1 MTGELPR
8 QTQQDQTF
16 MTIAWLLAG
25 MVTLVGGA
33 ELLVRGASRLAG
45 RMGISPLVI
54 GLTVVAFGTSAP
66 ELAVSV
72 ASAWSGQAE
81 IALGNVVGSNI
92 FNVLLILGLSALIVP
107 LVVDQKLV
115 RFDVPLMI
123 AVSLLMYWMAWD
135 GLISRVEGAVLFA
148 GLLGFLGWCIAAGR
162 DAPAEIQ
169 QEYGEAFG
177 GQPETVASSAPQK
190 RLRIVDLLLIVVGL
204 VLLVLGARWLVH
216 SASDLASRFGVS
228 ELVIGLTIVAGGTS
242 LPELAT
248 SVIAALR
255 GERDI
260 AVGNVVGSNLFNILG
275 VLGLSAVVAPAG
287 VAVAEQALRFDIPV
301 MVAVAAACLPIFF
314 TGHRIARWEGLLFVG
329 YYVAYTAALVLL
341 AVRGEVEPTFRLL
354 MLGLV
359 IPLTAITL
367 VVIAARSLAGPEKVT
382 TATDN
387 PQPLDAGSAS
397 SEKGQAEDPP

>member
-1 MTGELPR
+1 MT
-8 QTQQDQTF
+8 
-16 MTIAWLLAG
+16 AAVLLAG
-25 MVTLVGGA
+25 LVALVAGA

-45 RMGISPLVI
+45 RMGISQLVI

-66 ELAVSV
+66 ELAVSA
-72 ASAWSGQAE
+72 ASAWSGQAQ

-92 FNVLLILGLSALIVP
+92 FNVLLILGLSSLIVP

-123 AVSLLMYWMAWD
+123 GVSLLMYAMAWD
-135 GLISRVEGAVLFA
+135 GLISRIEGSVLFA
-148 GLLGFLGWCIAAGR
+148 GLLGFIGWCIAAGR

-169 QEYGEAFG
+169 QEYEEAFG
-177 GQPETVASSAPQK
+177 GQPEAAASSAPQK
-190 RLRIVDLLLIVVGL
+190 RLHMVDLLLIVAGL
-204 VLLVLGARWLVH
+204 VLLVLGARWLVQ
-216 SASDLASRFGVS
+216 SASALAARMGVS

-248 SVIAALR
+248 SVIAAIR

-301 MVAVAAACLPIFF
+301 MAAVAAACLPIFF
-314 TGHRIARWEGLLFVG
+314 TGHRIARWEGLLFVA
-329 YYVAYTAALVLL
+329 YYGAYTTTLVLIAL
-341 AVRGEVEPTFRLL
+341 RGMVEPTFRLL
-354 MLGLV
+354 MVGFV
-359 IPLTAITL
+359 IPLTGLTL
-367 VVIAARSLAGPEKVT
+367 VVIAARALADSRRGHAFEN
-382 TATDN
+382 AAAEGRS
-387 PQPLDAGSAS
+387 QAAGSGEEHGDEA
-397 SEKGQAEDPP
+397 P